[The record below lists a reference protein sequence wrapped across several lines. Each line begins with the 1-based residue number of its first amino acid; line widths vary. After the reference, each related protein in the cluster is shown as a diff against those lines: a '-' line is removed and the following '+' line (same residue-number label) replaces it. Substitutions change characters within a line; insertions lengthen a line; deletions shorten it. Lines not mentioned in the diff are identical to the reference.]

1 MFVAFPQRPS
11 SPVAAAG
18 NLRRQVVNCVKTQT
32 LAGSP
37 TGSARGIFA
46 FPRVL
51 AAVLTV
57 TGLWL
62 APVPIVWAPA
72 EARDAP
78 ASFADLAERLLPAVV
93 NIATT
98 QQVPA
103 ERRRGDIPQPPPG
116 SPLEDLFREF
126 FGDRGDRGGR
136 PDRPRRGTSLGSGF
150 VVDPTGYIVTNN
162 HVIDGADEIT
172 VLLHDDTQ
180 LKAKLVA
187 RDSKVDI
194 AVLKVEPPNRKPM
207 AFVKFGDSD
216 KSRIGDWVVAIGNPF
231 GLGGTVTAGIVSA
244 RSRDIGGQYDDYIQT
259 DAAINKG
266 NSGGPLFNMDGDVVG
281 INTAIYSPTGT
292 SLGIGFAIPS
302 NMAKPL
308 VEQLREFGRVRRGW
322 IGVQIQSIS
331 EDMAE
336 SFGLDKPRGALIAGV
351 TPNGPAEKS
360 GLKQRDVILSFDG
373 KDVPDSKKLPRIVAD
388 SKVGETVDVVVMRGG
403 KRTTLKLKVGELEDS
418 DKQQAAAKGG
428 KAPAP
433 KESDPPG
440 TIEPFGVTV
449 ARLTDTLR
457 EKHGLQ
463 NAQKGVVVVKVADG
477 SPAAE
482 KGIKVGD
489 LILEVAQTEVNSP
502 TDVQNKV
509 KELRDQKKKAAVL
522 LVESKGDPRFVALR
536 FQN

>member
-1 MFVAFPQRPS
+1 MGITRGLLAPTLRL
-11 SPVAAAG
+11 AA
-18 NLRRQVVNCVKTQT
+18 T
-32 LAGSP
+32 LA
-37 TGSARGIFA
+37 TAL
-46 FPRVL
+46 VL
-51 AAVLTV
+51 AT
-57 TGLWL
+57 T
-62 APVPIVWAPA
+62 PIQWTPA
-72 EARDAP
+72 DARDAP
-78 ASFADLAERLLPAVV
+78 ASFSDLAEKLLPAVV

-103 ERRRGDIPQPPPG
+103 ERRRGDMPQPPPG
-116 SPLEDLFREF
+116 SPLEDLFRDF
-126 FGDRGDRGGR
+126 FGDRGGSR

-150 VVDPTGYIVTNN
+150 IIDPAGFIVTNN
-162 HVIDGADEIT
+162 HVIDGAEEIT

-194 AVLKVEPPNRKPM
+194 AVLKVEPPNRKPLQ
-207 AFVKFGDSD
+207 AVKFGDSD

-266 NSGGPLFNMDGDVVG
+266 NSGGPLFNMQGEVIG

-302 NMAKPL
+302 NMAKSL

-336 SFGLDKPRGALIAGV
+336 SFGLDKPRGALVAGV

-360 GLKQRDVILSFDG
+360 GLKQRDVILKFNG
-373 KDVPDSKKLPRIVAD
+373 RDVVDSKKLPRIVAD
-388 SKVGETVDVVVMRGG
+388 SKVGETVDVVVMRAS
-403 KRTTLKLKVGELEDS
+403 KEQTLKLKVGELEDG
-418 DKQQAAAKGG
+418 DKQTASAKGSS
-428 KAPAP
+428 KPP
-433 KESDPPG
+433 STKEADPPG
-440 TIEPFGVTV
+440 TIEPFGITV

-489 LILEVAQTEVNSP
+489 LILEVAQSEVNSP

-509 KELRDQKKKAAVL
+509 KELREQKKRAAVL

>member
-1 MFVAFPQRPS
+1 MKSVAIHSFAASFTGIARGFRAVRPG
-11 SPVAAAG
+11 VAA
-18 NLRRQVVNCVKTQT
+18 
-32 LAGSP
+32 LA
-37 TGSARGIFA
+37 TAT
-46 FPRVL
+46 VL
-51 AAVLTV
+51 
-57 TGLWL
+57 WI
-62 APVPIVWAPA
+62 APVPILAPSA
-72 EARDAP
+72 DARDAP
-78 ASFADLAERLLPAVV
+78 ASFADMAERLLPAVV

-98 QQVPA
+98 QQVPPD
-103 ERRRGDIPQPPPG
+103 RRRGDVPQPPPG
-116 SPLEDLFREF
+116 SPLEDLFRDF
-126 FGDRGDRGGR
+126 FGDRGNR

-150 VVDPTGYIVTNN
+150 VIDPTGYIVTNN

-207 AFVKFGDSD
+207 PFVKFGDSD
-216 KSRIGDWVVAIGNPF
+216 KSRIGDWVIAIGNPF

-266 NSGGPLFNMDGDVVG
+266 NSGGPLFNMDGDVIG

-292 SLGIGFAIPS
+292 SLGIGFSIPS
-302 NMAKPL
+302 NMASPL
-308 VEQLREFGRVRRGW
+308 VSQLREFGRVRRGW

-360 GLKQRDVILSFDG
+360 GLKQRDVVLSFDG

-388 SKVGETVDVVVMRGG
+388 SKVGETVDVIVMRGG
-403 KRTTLKLKVGELEDS
+403 KRQTLKLKVGELEDS

-428 KAPAP
+428 KGPAP
-433 KESDPPG
+433 KEAEPPG
-440 TIEPFGVTV
+440 TIDPFGITV

-463 NAQKGVVVVKVADG
+463 NAQKGVVVVKVAEG

-489 LILEVAQTEVNSP
+489 LILEVAQTEVSSP
-502 TDVQNKV
+502 TEVQNKV
-509 KELRDQKKKAAVL
+509 KELQDQKKKAAVL

>member
-1 MFVAFPQRPS
+1 MP
-11 SPVAAAG
+11 
-18 NLRRQVVNCVKTQT
+18 
-32 LAGSP
+32 
-37 TGSARGIFA
+37 
-46 FPRVL
+46 
-51 AAVLTV
+51 
-57 TGLWL
+57 
-62 APVPIVWAPA
+62 
-72 EARDAP
+72 
-78 ASFADLAERLLPAVV
+78 
-93 NIATT
+93 
-98 QQVPA
+98 
-103 ERRRGDIPQPPPG
+103 
-116 SPLEDLFREF
+116 
-126 FGDRGDRGGR
+126 
-136 PDRPRRGTSLGSGF
+136 
-150 VVDPTGYIVTNN
+150 
-162 HVIDGADEIT
+162 
-172 VLLHDDTQ
+172 
-180 LKAKLVA
+180 
-187 RDSKVDI
+187 
-194 AVLKVEPPNRKPM
+194 
-207 AFVKFGDSD
+207 FVKFGDSD

-266 NSGGPLFNMDGDVVG
+266 NSGGPLFNMDGEVVG

-292 SLGIGFAIPS
+292 SLGIGFSIPS

-336 SFGLDKPRGALIAGV
+336 SFGLERPRGALVAGV
-351 TPNGPAEKS
+351 TPNGPAEKA
-360 GLKQRDVILSFDG
+360 GLKQRDVVLKFDG

-388 SKVGETVDVVVMRGG
+388 SKVGSTVEVEVMRGG

-418 DKQQAAAKGG
+418 DKQTASAKGSG
-428 KAPAP
+428 KPSAKDA
-433 KESDPPG
+433 DPPG
-440 TIEPFGVTV
+440 TIEPFGITV

-463 NAQKGVVVVKVADG
+463 NAQKGVVVVKVAED

-482 KGIKVGD
+482 KGLKVGD

-502 TDVQNKV
+502 SDVQAKV
-509 KELRDQKKKAAVL
+509 KELREQKKRAAVL

>member
-1 MFVAFPQRPS
+1 MV
-11 SPVAAAG
+11 
-18 NLRRQVVNCVKTQT
+18 
-32 LAGSP
+32 
-37 TGSARGIFA
+37 
-46 FPRVL
+46 
-51 AAVLTV
+51 AAVLTA
-57 TGLWL
+57 GALWAAPL
-62 APVPIVWAPA
+62 AWAPA

-78 ASFADLAERLLPAVV
+78 ASFADLAEKLLPAVV

-98 QQVPA
+98 QQIPA
-103 ERRRGDIPQPPPG
+103 ERRRGGGDIPQPPPG
-116 SPLEDLFREF
+116 SPLEDLFRDF
-126 FGDRGDRGGR
+126 FGDRGNR

-150 VVDPTGYIVTNN
+150 VIDPSGYIVTNN

-207 AFVKFGDSD
+207 PFVKFGDSD

-266 NSGGPLFNMDGDVVG
+266 NSGGPLFNMDGEVVG

-292 SLGIGFAIPS
+292 SLGIGFSIPS
-302 NMAKPL
+302 NMARPL

-336 SFGLDKPRGALIAGV
+336 SFGLDRPRGALIAGV
-351 TPNGPAEKS
+351 TPNGPAEKA
-360 GLKQRDVILSFDG
+360 GLKQRDIVLKFDG

-388 SKVGETVDVVVMRGG
+388 SKVGETVDIEVMRGG
-403 KRTTLKLKVGELEDS
+403 KRTSLKLKVGELEDG
-418 DKQQAAAKGG
+418 DKQTASAKGSG
-428 KAPAP
+428 KPPAR
-433 KESDPPG
+433 EADPPG

-463 NAQKGVVVVKVADG
+463 NAQKGVVVVKVTEG
-477 SPAAE
+477 SPASE

-502 TDVQNKV
+502 SEVQAKV
-509 KELRDQKKKAAVL
+509 KELRDQKKRAAVL
-522 LVESKGDPRFVALR
+522 LVESGGDPRFVALR

>member
-1 MFVAFPQRPS
+1 MFAGSRNGFARGLYALPYRLLTV
-11 SPVAAAG
+11 VAAAFV
-18 NLRRQVVNCVKTQT
+18 L
-32 LAGSP
+32 
-37 TGSARGIFA
+37 FA
-46 FPRVL
+46 
-51 AAVLTV
+51 
-57 TGLWL
+57 
-62 APVPIVWAPA
+62 APAPLVWTPA

-78 ASFADLAERLLPAVV
+78 SSFADLAERLLPAVV

-116 SPLEDLFREF
+116 SPLEDLFRDF
-126 FGDRGDRGGR
+126 FGDRGNR

-150 VVDPTGYIVTNN
+150 VIDPSGYIVTNN

-207 AFVKFGDSD
+207 PFVKFGDSD

-266 NSGGPLFNMDGDVVG
+266 NSGGPLFNMDGEVIG

-302 NMAKPL
+302 NMARPL

-351 TPNGPAEKS
+351 TPNGPAEKA

-373 KDVPDSKKLPRIVAD
+373 KDVPDSKKLPRIVAE
-388 SKVGETVDVVVMRGG
+388 SKVGDTVEIVVMRGG
-403 KRTTLKLKVGELEDS
+403 KRANLKLKVGELEDS
-418 DKQQAAAKGG
+418 DKQTASAKGG
-428 KAPAP
+428 SKPPAP
-433 KESDPPG
+433 KEAEPPG
-440 TIEPFGVTV
+440 TIEPFGITV

-463 NAQKGVVVVKVADG
+463 NAQKGVVVVKVAEG

-482 KGIKVGD
+482 KGLKVGD
-489 LILEVAQTEVNSP
+489 LILEVAQVEVNSP
-502 TDVQNKV
+502 GDVQNKV
-509 KELRDQKKKAAVL
+509 KELLDQKKKAAVL

-536 FQN
+536 FQK

>member
-1 MFVAFPQRPS
+1 MI
-11 SPVAAAG
+11 
-18 NLRRQVVNCVKTQT
+18 CVKTQT

-37 TGSARGIFA
+37 AGGVRGLFA
-46 FPRVL
+46 FPRAL
-51 AAVLTV
+51 AAALTV
-57 TGLWL
+57 TVLWL
-62 APVPIVWAPA
+62 TPAPTPA
-72 EARDAP
+72 EAREAP
-78 ASFADLAERLLPAVV
+78 GSFADMAERLLPAVV
-93 NIATT
+93 NIATS
-98 QQVPA
+98 QQMPA

-150 VVDPTGYIVTNN
+150 VIDPTGYIVTNN

-266 NSGGPLFNMDGDVVG
+266 NSGGPLFNMDGDVIG

-302 NMAKPL
+302 NMARPL

-360 GLKQRDVILSFDG
+360 GLKQRDVILTFDG
-373 KDVPDSKKLPRIVAD
+373 KEVPDSKKLPRIVAD
-388 SKVGETVDVVVMRGG
+388 SKVGDTVDVVVMRGG

-418 DKQQAAAKGG
+418 DKQQAAAKGSG
-428 KAPAP
+428 KGPAP

-463 NAQKGVVVVKVADG
+463 NAQKGVVVVKVAEG